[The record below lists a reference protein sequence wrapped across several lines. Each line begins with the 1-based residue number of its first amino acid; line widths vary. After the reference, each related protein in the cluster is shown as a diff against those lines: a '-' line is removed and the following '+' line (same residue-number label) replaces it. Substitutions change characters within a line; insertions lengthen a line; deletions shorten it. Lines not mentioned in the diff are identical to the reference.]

1 MGRGLVPAPPRVG
14 RGTRAPFLE
23 TPVLLLSERRPHQ
36 SGPAPT
42 GARRPTRW
50 CPTTS
55 GRSLPGKSGREKARV
70 ENSPYPAGFRGRMHR
85 AGRISGPGRRPNVLL
100 RSRRAA
106 GTRNRRGESSRPL
119 PPRLRPPG
127 SRRLPRLSFSRIRR
141 GCPPRCL
148 LIYCHAEELHQACP
162 ERFPIHAG
170 VACNGPGRCTWTC
183 SVRGEAVLS
192 GRRSCLPRS
201 SGHRWRSGPRGARG
215 SVSPRHRPA
224 PSPIVR
230 TVVGVRLRVVDGPAR
245 WSRALRR
252 HEGPYSRR
260 AIRSPWPREIRT
272 GRPSGAVFPAA
283 HTAQHRR
290 QLPRSCYAFRSRQ
303 SGCPSSPD
311 SA

>member
-42 GARRPTRW
+42 GARRPNSMVPDDLWAILTGEER
-50 CPTTS
+50 S
-55 GRSLPGKSGREKARV
+55 GEGPGGELSVPGRIPGEDASGGA
-70 ENSPYPAGFRGRMHR
+70 
-85 AGRISGPGRRPNVLL
+85 ISGPGRRPNVLL

-106 GTRNRRGESSRPL
+106 GTRNRRGESSAPL

-127 SRRLPRLSFSRIRR
+127 SRRLPRLSFSRIPR